1 MFLGVHSSM
10 LPGCRSMYVVP
21 YVCFYVTWM
30 QVYVCGSICVVLC
43 YLDALEVVEQQ
54 VLAALF

>member
-1 MFLGVHSSM
+1 
-10 LPGCRSMYVVP
+10 MYVVP